1 QLLKY
6 NSHHPWPCLLGLM
19 GAVVQQHLEGQRLC
33 RPETYFYSQ
42 AQTDIKR
49 SELLAFLSG
58 LADWVSRTNE
68 APLSRQEKAGL
79 SSREDRAPHPHP
91 QPPAREKAPC
101 KNFFWKT
108 FSSC

>member
-1 QLLKY
+1 MALLA
-6 NSHHPWPCLLGLM
+6 HLMRCLFLLVVIYSCPAPATLPVPEGL
-19 GAVVQQHLEGQRLC
+19 AWKDSK
-33 RPETYFYSQ
+33 YSQ

-79 SSREDRAPHPHP
+79 SSREDRTPHP